1 MYGIVTI
8 VGGIG
13 GVDGGGGEQIEALWA
28 ELRADYGDAALEG
41 FSLPHMTYH
50 VADDYDLDRLR
61 AVLDSLAAA
70 QPAFTVPM
78 HTVGALVGEQ
88 GMVTSLVP
96 TRTPQLSALHAA
108 LWGPASAV
116 CTGLVERYGPDSW
129 APHVSL
135 AYEPRILEAAPRIA
149 EAMRAGRLPT
159 TLEVDNLSVIEEQ
172 PYGHDRVI
180 EVPLAH

>member
-8 VGGIG
+8 VD
-13 GVDGGGGEQIEALWA
+13 GVAREQIEALWA
-28 ELRADYGDAALEG
+28 ELRADYGEAALAG

-50 VADDYDLDRLR
+50 VADDYDLDALR
-61 AVLDSLAAA
+61 ALLERLAAA
-70 QPAFTVPM
+70 QPVFSAPM
-78 HTVGALVGEQ
+78 RTLAALVGEQ
-88 GMVTSLVP
+88 DTGGVVTSLAP

-108 LWGPASAV
+108 LWEPASALGTNV
-116 CTGLVERYGPDSW
+116 VAHYAPEGW

-135 AYEPRILEAAPRIA
+135 AYDPRILEAAPRIVA
-149 EAMRAGRLPT
+149 AMRAGQLPT

-180 EVPLAH
+180 EVPLAR

>member
-8 VGGIG
+8 VD
-13 GVDGGGGEQIEALWA
+13 GVGRAQIEALWA
-28 ELRADYGDAALEG
+28 ELRTDYGDAALEG

-50 VADDYDLDRLR
+50 VADDYDLDGLHELLQR
-61 AVLDSLAAA
+61 LAAG
-70 QPAFTVPM
+70 QPAFTAPM
-78 HTVGALVGEQ
+78 RTLGALVGEQ

-96 TRTPQLSALHAA
+96 ARTPALSALHAA
-108 LWGPASAV
+108 LWEPASALGTNV
-116 CTGLVERYGPDSW
+116 VEHYAPAAW
-129 APHVSL
+129 TPHVSL
-135 AYEPRILEAAPRIA
+135 GYDPRILEAAPRMA

-180 EVPLAH
+180 EVPLAR